1 MNRRWK
7 KKKACQK
14 GSGSEHL
21 DETKSVH
28 IATLARGFYF
38 PAGASKHQILCSQYK
53 EKSIRLIN
61 VNVIHCS
68 NTFTEVIDSSLG
80 TAWSGSKWFK
90 LGC

>member
-38 PAGASKHQILCSQYK
+38 LQELASITYYAPSTKKNQL
-53 EKSIRLIN
+53 
-61 VNVIHCS
+61 
-68 NTFTEVIDSSLG
+68 D
-80 TAWSGSKWFK
+80 
-90 LGC
+90 